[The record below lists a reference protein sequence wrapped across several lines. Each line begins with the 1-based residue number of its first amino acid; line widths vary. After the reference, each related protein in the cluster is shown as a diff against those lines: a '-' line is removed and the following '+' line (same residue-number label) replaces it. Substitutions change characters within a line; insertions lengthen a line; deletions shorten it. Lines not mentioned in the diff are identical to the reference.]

1 MCKKPQ
7 PHRQKKTETGI
18 QPAEK
23 KLVNEKTNVN
33 WQQFSS
39 SQPDKSPHAEI
50 TFIFVCWM
58 VAKIIASNWVSMP
71 EWGTERDG
79 KYISIFWNDLASI
92 DPYHFFFP
100 HFGLTYYQV
109 EFNYLFS
116 LLYVNIHRHTHTHTI
131 NDCEHHKNRPTDKP
145 QTLNCLNM

>member
-1 MCKKPQ
+1 MCKKNLGHTGKNWNSTSRKEISKWKNKCELATIFIIPA
-7 PHRQKKTETGI
+7 RQITTRRNNI
-18 QPAEK
+18 HFCV
-23 KLVNEKTNVN
+23 L
-33 WQQFSS
+33 
-39 SQPDKSPHAEI
+39 DEI
-50 TFIFVCWM
+50 S

-71 EWGTERDG
+71 EWRTERDG

-116 LLYVNIHRHTHTHTI
+116 LLYVNIHRHTHTI